1 MARTEINANAP
12 VILGGEIEVA
22 APPEI
27 VWDVLTTIEGWPR
40 WNPEVKSA
48 SLEGELAP
56 GSVFRWKAGPSR
68 LVSRL
73 LSVEPQRE
81 IAWTGKSMGIN
92 VIHVYG
98 FEPRDGGTLVHT
110 DESVE
115 GVTARL
121 FRGPLKKRMD
131 SSIDLGLR
139 SLKAEAERRAA
150 DQRLSDG

>member
-1 MARTEINANAP
+1 
-12 VILGGEIEVA
+12 
-22 APPEI
+22 
-27 VWDVLTTIEGWPR
+27 
-40 WNPEVKSA
+40 
-48 SLEGELAP
+48 
-56 GSVFRWKAGPSR
+56 
-68 LVSRL
+68 
-73 LSVEPQRE
+73 
-81 IAWTGKSMGIN
+81 MGIN